1 MRTFLYQSKDLVSS
15 CSPLCEN
22 EPLFFKRY
30 GESEDVVRKEL
41 TSFIRQSYDESF
53 HIESV
58 EKDKTKTI
66 KN

>member
-1 MRTFLYQSKDLVSS
+1 MNKVRYICIVNMNG
-15 CSPLCEN
+15 EE

-30 GESEDVVRKEL
+30 GESVDIVRKEL
-41 TSFIRQSYDESF
+41 TEFIRQSYDEPFS
-53 HIESV
+53 IESV

>member
-1 MRTFLYQSKDLVSS
+1 MNKVRYICIVNMNG
-15 CSPLCEN
+15 EE

-30 GESEDVVRKEL
+30 GESVDVVRKEL
-41 TSFIRQSYDESF
+41 TEFIRQAYEVPFS
-53 HIESV
+53 IESV

>member
-1 MRTFLYQSKDLVSS
+1 MNKVRYICIVNMNG
-15 CSPLCEN
+15 EE

-41 TSFIRQSYDESF
+41 KEFIRQSYDEPFS
-53 HIESV
+53 IELI